1 MSYEYCL
8 WCSFNEWND
17 FPIIRGIEKF
27 VHNFG
32 SVQTFENKKIIKSN
46 ILRKFSN
53 DK

>member
-8 WCSFNEWND
+8 WYIFNEWND
-17 FPIIRGIEKF
+17 FPVIRGIEKF

-32 SVQTFENKKIIKSN
+32 LVQAFEDKKMEKGA
-46 ILRKFSN
+46 ILYKFSN